1 MTKLQQLLIEKKML
15 QSDLIRTIKEKHNID
30 FDKANLSRI
39 VCGVKTNYTLETA
52 RVIATSLDVTV
63 DEIIE

>member
-1 MTKLQQLLIEKKML
+1 ML